1 MEGAKR
7 WGYASETTVRRK
19 REPTCPK
26 PHAPVCCPSS
36 VPSLRQPRNPCLQQG
51 SQPVRAGVNLA
62 VAPQGPCPPWPSHD
76 RVGSRMTKRLPPWLD
91 APGSGGWRA
100 PQPRQTCRSSPPC
113 GTIPWDLSSG
123 CRSESGR
130 RRRLEQQRDQGG
142 SASAWMP
149 PNGPSPVQPRR
160 PNHESMPG
168 GNQQPT
174 RPKTVRALPHKL
186 RVLLGRTLR
195 GPQPA
200 DLRCNQAWPPA
211 LAGGTALQVRGV
223 LGSRGRPSDYRGE
236 RIDLP
241 TQKPRT
247 RHKHPHPHWSE
258 APQAA
263 HTALRPVRLLIAHAM
278 GGRQRSTI
286 VGQVCR
292 KRQADCEDDAVGICA
307 GLWNFALSY

>member
-7 WGYASETTVRRK
+7 WGYASETTVRGK
-19 REPTCPK
+19 REPACPK

-142 SASAWMP
+142 APPPGCPRTGRAPCSRGGQTTRACQGATNSLRGQRRSGRSRTSCASCWGGRGA
-149 PNGPSPVQPRR
+149 GPSPLT
-160 PNHESMPG
+160 SG
-168 GNQQPT
+168 AT
-174 RPKTVRALPHKL
+174 K
-186 RVLLGRTLR
+186 
-195 GPQPA
+195 
-200 DLRCNQAWPPA
+200 
-211 LAGGTALQVRGV
+211 
-223 LGSRGRPSDYRGE
+223 RGRPRWPGVQLSRFG
-236 RIDLP
+236 
-241 TQKPRT
+241 
-247 RHKHPHPHWSE
+247 
-258 APQAA
+258 
-263 HTALRPVRLLIAHAM
+263 
-278 GGRQRSTI
+278 
-286 VGQVCR
+286 
-292 KRQADCEDDAVGICA
+292 
-307 GLWNFALSY
+307 ALSARGVGPLTTGVSGSTSRPRSLARVTSTPTPTGARLHRRPIPP